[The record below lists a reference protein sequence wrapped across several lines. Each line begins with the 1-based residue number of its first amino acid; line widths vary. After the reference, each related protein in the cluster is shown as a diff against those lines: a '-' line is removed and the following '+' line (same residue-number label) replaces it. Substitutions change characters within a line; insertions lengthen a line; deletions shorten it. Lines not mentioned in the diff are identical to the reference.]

1 MKDYKWIFFDA
12 DDTLF
17 HFDAFQGL
25 QKTFADFGLSFTE
38 QDYEA
43 YQPVNKALWTAYQHG
58 QINAQQLQEER
69 FAQWAQQLETSAQ
82 VINSAFMRTMVDICT
97 PLQGAISLLNMLQGN
112 AKLGIITNGFTELQ
126 QARLERL
133 GLRHHFDILVISEQ
147 VGIAK
152 PHPGIFEH
160 AFSYIKEEHRDH
172 ILMVGDNP
180 HSDILGGL
188 NVGVDT
194 CWLNVDK
201 RATPEGI
208 IPHYQVSSLTELEM
222 MLSGDSRTTIKPC
235 SSSPQPLIQK

>member
-17 HFDAFQGL
+17 HFDAFNGL
-25 QKTFADFGLSFTE
+25 QKTFSTFGLNFTKE
-38 QDYEA
+38 DYQSYQPINQALWVA
-43 YQPVNKALWTAYQHG
+43 YQNGH
-58 QINAQQLQEER
+58 IDAQQLQEQR
-69 FAQWAQQLETSAQ
+69 FDKWAKILQISAQ
-82 VINSAFMRTMVDICT
+82 DINSAFMKTMVDICT
-97 PLQGAISLLNMLQGN
+97 PLNGALSLLNTLKGHT
-112 AKLGIITNGFTELQ
+112 KLGIITNGFTELQ

-133 GLRHHFDILVISEQ
+133 GLRHHFEVLVISEQ

-160 AFSYIKEEHRDH
+160 AFSYIKEQHRDR

-194 CWLNVDK
+194 CWLNVEK
-201 RATPEGI
+201 KAAPEGI
-208 IPHYQVSSLTELEM
+208 IPHYEVESLSELEI
-222 MLSGDSRTTIKPC
+222 LLKGPRSTVPS
-235 SSSPQPLIQK
+235 